1 MRGALLVLYRQS
13 GPDAE
18 GLASIDAGKC
28 HGLTACQCI
37 YIYILY
43 GVIYIYMIIYAYS
56 TVT

>member
-28 HGLTACQCI
+28 VSSVMGLLHVNV
-37 YIYILY
+37 YYM
-43 GVIYIYMIIYAYS
+43 GVYIYAYS
-56 TVT
+56 TVK